1 MDNKRNIKIFDDSE
15 SAADYI
21 IARWSEAALTS
32 VRQRGLFS
40 VALSGGKTP
49 GVVYDRFSLS
59 DKIFAWNKTHIFF
72 ADERFVPANSPES
85 NYHLVQ
91 GHLISRVGAPQG
103 NVHRVKTRG
112 VSLEDAVRIYEEELK
127 QFFKVSLPRFDLIL
141 LGVGAD
147 GHTASVFPGQNGY
160 LDSHQL
166 VIPVVTKTFPPERIS
181 LTLDVINN
189 ARHVIMFIT
198 GRSKAKIVQEVVGR
212 RNTMFPAARV
222 IPHEGE
228 LTYVLDLAAASL
240 LKEHNPGMQSHG
252 V

>member
-21 IARWSEAALTS
+21 IACWSETALTS
-32 VRQRGLFS
+32 VRQRGFFT

-49 GVVYDRFSLS
+49 GVLYDRFSLS
-59 DKIFAWNKTHIFF
+59 DKTFAWNNTHIFF

-91 GHLISRVGAPQG
+91 GHLISRVEIPQG

-112 VSLEDAVRIYEEELK
+112 FSLEDAARMYEEELE
-127 QFFKVSLPRFDLIL
+127 QFFKDNLPRFDLIL
-141 LGVGAD
+141 LGVGED
-147 GHTASVFPGQNGY
+147 GHTASVFPGRNGH
-160 LDSHQL
+160 LGSHRL
-166 VIPVVTKTFPPERIS
+166 VLPVVAKTFPPERIS
-181 LTLDVINN
+181 LTLEVINN
-189 ARHVIMFIT
+189 ARHVIMFVT

-212 RNTMFPAARV
+212 RNITFPAARV
-222 IPHEGE
+222 DPHEGE

-240 LKEHNPGMQSHG
+240 LKEHNPGMHNLG
-252 V
+252 E